1 MGQVPAPD
9 EPMLRALLAE
19 HTDYVCVLD
28 ATGMVLWGSQALKRV
43 FGWEPSE
50 HVGRPAIEFLH
61 PDDIPPALAVLSES
75 VSKPGQRL
83 SFEFRMRCKDGSYR
97 EAEAAGTNLLQD
109 PTVRGIIISIRD
121 VTDRRRQL
129 RYARAQQ
136 RMAEATAS
144 LDEPREMLDALVR
157 EIGEALA
164 LDRCLILD
172 IDSTRK
178 LAISMCEWL
187 NPHNPQAFSVKRDY
201 PLELFRESWSH
212 FWNQRTR
219 IISHAGAWAE
229 PLTKEGSAAFVHQQL
244 SIASLLWHP
253 FCFRA
258 DGYFLLVLNQVSR
271 RRDWLDDEVGFV
283 EAAAAQATVAL
294 QKRQILAEHL
304 LAEEQLRQSQK
315 MEAIGRLA
323 GGIAHDFNNLLTAI
337 IGYADLL
344 KSRMTEHDPL
354 RRHVDGILQVADRA
368 AATTHQLLSFSRRQ
382 VLKPKVLDL
391 NALVSQLE
399 GLLRRLIGENIELV
413 VRRGDGTGHVRID
426 PGQLELALVNLAVNA
441 RDAMPQGGQL
451 TMETSL
457 RRVDGETATR
467 LRLAPGS
474 YACVGVRDTGVGM
487 DADTRLRL
495 FEPFFTTKE
504 LGKGTGLGLSSV
516 YGIINAAG
524 GGIDVDSAPAHGS
537 TFTIY
542 LPREASPDTT
552 PSRGV
557 QLLPADGGAETVLM
571 VEDDDT
577 LRELLGDALSAR
589 GYRVLVARDGAE
601 GLRVAAQEPSIDLVL
616 SDVVMPRMNGPAMA
630 RSLKRTHPSARLLF
644 MSGYTADAFA
654 NEPELAQSPVIA
666 KPFAIDE
673 LIRTVRTVL
682 DASVTDG
689 PRG

>member
-1 MGQVPAPD
+1 MGQPPAPD
-9 EPMLRALLAE
+9 QALLRALLAE
-19 HTDYVCVLD
+19 HTDYVCVID
-28 ATGMVLWGSQALKRV
+28 AAGMVLWGSPALKRV
-43 FGWEPSE
+43 FGWEPVE
-50 HVGRPAIEFLH
+50 HIGHPAIEFLH
-61 PDDIPPALAVLSES
+61 PEDVPQALAVLVDS
-75 VSKPGQRL
+75 VAHPGQRM

-97 EAEAAGTNLLQD
+97 EAEAAGTNMLHD
-109 PTVRGIIISIRD
+109 ATVRGIVVSIRD

-129 RYARAQQ
+129 RFARAQQ

-157 EIGEALA
+157 AIGEALG
-164 LDRCLILD
+164 LDRCLIMD
-172 IDSTRK
+172 VDRTHS
-178 LAISMCEWL
+178 LAIGVCEWL
-187 NPHNPQAFSVKRDY
+187 DPANPKAFSVKRDY
-201 PLELFRESWSH
+201 PLEVFRESWTH
-212 FWNQRTR
+212 LWTR
-219 IISHAGAWAE
+219 REHIISHADAWAA
-229 PLTKEGSAAFVHQQL
+229 PLAKEGSAAFVHQQL
-244 SIASLLWHP
+244 AVVSLLWHP

-258 DGYFLLVLNQVSR
+258 DGFFLLVLNQVAR
-271 RRDWLDDEVGFV
+271 RREWLEDEIRFV

-294 QKRQILAEHL
+294 QKRSILSERL

-344 KSRMTEHDPL
+344 KARMPPEDPL

-391 NALVSQLE
+391 NALVGQLE
-399 GLLRRLIGENIELV
+399 GLLRRLIGENIDLS
-413 VRRGDGTGHVRID
+413 VRRGDGVGHVHVD
-426 PGQLELALVNLAVNA
+426 AGQLELALVNLAVNA

-451 TMETSL
+451 TMSTHACTVE
-457 RRVDGETATR
+457 GEAALK
-467 LRLAPGS
+467 LRLKPGR
-474 YACVGVRDTGVGM
+474 YACVEVRDTGIGM
-487 DADTRLRL
+487 DPDTLQRL

-516 YGIINAAG
+516 YGIISAAG
-524 GGIDVDSAPAHGS
+524 GGIGVDSAPARGS
-537 TFTIY
+537 TFTVY
-542 LPREASPDTT
+542 LPHEMSPETT

-557 QLLPADGGAETVLM
+557 PLLPADGGAETVLM

-589 GYRVLVARDGAE
+589 GYRVLVARDGAD
-601 GLRVAAQEPSIDLVL
+601 GLKLAAEEPSIDLVL

-630 RSLKRTHPSARLLF
+630 RSLKRTHPRARLLF

-654 NEPELAQSPVIA
+654 NEPELAQSPVLA

-673 LIRTVRTVL
+673 LIRMVRSVL
-682 DASVTDG
+682 DGSVMDG
-689 PRG
+689 PLT